1 MLIRDQNHKI
11 NQNQEI
17 PLDVTV
23 TTSQVANGLQITPQG
38 IILTCEIPENGL
50 KSYETKLFEKLNR
63 LSKFST
69 LKMFQ

>member
-1 MLIRDQNHKI
+1 MLIRDQNHKF

-38 IILTCEIPENGL
+38 IILTCEIPAKGL
-50 KSYETKLFEKLNR
+50 KNSAKLKKK
-63 LSKFST
+63 SKFSET
-69 LKMFQ
+69 